1 MSPGKSDGLF
11 ILPCS
16 DLRQNMEELSENKS
30 NISSP
35 SSSSEVD
42 FGVLEK
48 VKPFAGES
56 TVEWV
61 DYAIQQAVIAQK
73 TTVETLE
80 SIVTLTKSRLDQ
92 IKSTSTAHLQ
102 MTIESVKDFKSD
114 FNVYEDIVFGKIKE
128 GVYFTAS
135 HPFATSGLVFGSGI
149 LALKRTRRS
158 LYYSTMRLFSN
169 DEAMLAKAN
178 AKVQKLRE
186 SVRTLTEE
194 RKNLEKLSLGAE
206 VELKRART
214 KLRQAGKQIQ
224 GVISSGYKIERQA
237 GGLKDI
243 LTELPKRDA
252 SGFRSEVSRLASQAK
267 HERKVLNKEVKKIS
281 DYGISV

>member
-1 MSPGKSDGLF
+1 
-11 ILPCS
+11 
-16 DLRQNMEELSENKS
+16 MEEISENQ
-30 NISSP
+30 P
-35 SSSSEVD
+35 TAPPPLPEVD

-48 VKPFAGES
+48 VKPLAGDS
-56 TVEWV
+56 DVEWI

-73 TTVETLE
+73 TVTETLE
-80 SIVTLTKSRLDQ
+80 STVNITKSRIDQ
-92 IKSTSTAHLQ
+92 IKSTSTAHLH
-102 MTIESVKDFKSD
+102 MTIESLKDLKSD
-114 FNVYEDIVFGKIKE
+114 YYVYEDIVFEKIKE

-135 HPFATSGLVFGSGI
+135 HPFATTGLVFGTGI

-158 LYYSTMRLFSN
+158 LYYSTLRFFST

-178 AKVQKLRE
+178 DKVQKLRE
-186 SVRTLTEE
+186 SVRSLIEE
-194 RKNLEKLSLGAE
+194 RKQLEKLSLGAE

-224 GVISSGYKIERQA
+224 GVINSGYKIERQA

-252 SGFRSEVSRLASQAK
+252 AGFRSEVSRLASQAK
-267 HERKVLNKEVKKIS
+267 QERKVLNKEVKKIS
-281 DYGISV
+281 NYGISV